1 MNININEIAE
11 LIADELMFENKDN
24 KKVND
29 DSLEKECYLA
39 VADIKADIKYE
50 TINILEDNDF
60 EVI

>member
-1 MNININEIAE
+1 MNININEIAK

-24 KKVND
+24 KKVHD

-39 VADIKADIKYE
+39 VTDIKADIKYE